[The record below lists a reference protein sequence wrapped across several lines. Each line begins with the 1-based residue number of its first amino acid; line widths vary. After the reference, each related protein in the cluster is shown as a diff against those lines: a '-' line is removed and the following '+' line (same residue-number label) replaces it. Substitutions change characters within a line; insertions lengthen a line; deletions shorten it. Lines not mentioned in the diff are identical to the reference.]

1 MIEILREPPNS
12 PWVLVLFFIQGLIY
26 ILLYKNDPRRLA
38 YFFSSI
44 VDKKYQINY
53 GRHFKSPQNFLIFLG
68 LQTLLTGALI
78 VSSYIRYCSNYS
90 DLSNLFFFS
99 FIVLT
104 VLTFLKFALVYLLGI
119 LFNNRRKGEEFLSY
133 SIQYT
138 TLFFTPIVLLSPYL
152 YLSNNFNIK
161 YLLPFICLGLFLYLL
176 SILKLYLHVRN
187 VFSLGV
193 CYYILYICTFEL
205 VPLYWLLVCLD
216 C

>member
-1 MIEILREPPNS
+1 MIEILREPAHS
-12 PWVLVLFFIQGLIY
+12 SWVLILFFVQALIY
-26 ILLYKNDPRRLA
+26 MLLYKNDPRRLA

-53 GRHFKSPQNFLIFLG
+53 GRHFKSPQNFLIFLS

-78 VSSYIRYCSNYS
+78 VSSYLRYCSNYS

-99 FIVLT
+99 FIVLS

-161 YLLPFICLGLFLYLL
+161 CLLLFICLGLLLHLL
-176 SILKLYLHVRN
+176 SIFKLYFHIRN
-187 VFSLGV
+187 MFSLGV
-193 CYYILYICTFEL
+193 YYYILYICAFEL
-205 VPLYWLLVCLD
+205 IPLYWLLVGLD